1 VAASQ
6 TIMLVEDDPSTRELI
21 ETCLDTT
28 GYDVRTAGNGREALA
43 ILKDEAPCLMVVD
56 LNMPVMDGAELR
68 RQQLRIPSV
77 SDVPFILL
85 SAADDAAQ
93 IGRELGIDEVIP
105 KPFDADRLL
114 RAVATYC
121 PGRR

>member
-1 VAASQ
+1 
-6 TIMLVEDDPSTRELI
+6 MLVEDDPSTRALI
-21 ETCLDTT
+21 ETWLDTK

-43 ILKDEAPCLMVVD
+43 ILKEESPCLMVVD
-56 LNMPVMDGAELR
+56 LNMPVMDGAEFR

-85 SAADDAAQ
+85 SAADDAPR

-114 RAVATYC
+114 SVVATYC
-121 PGRR
+121 EGRR